1 MRGGVM
7 IICNRAL
14 LQRALKLYRIQSV
27 VEDPKLLIADRE
39 FPMHGAWDQV
49 QDAWLELI
57 HK

>member
-1 MRGGVM
+1 M